1 MAQGMEANAYL
12 CDLCREFSRQRQ
24 LVRVEVSEVSNLILS
39 AVYQPS
45 SGCTCGKQ
53 IQHFPSYVRHLES
66 VESRDRSKLQVR
78 CSKRSAHHRVQILR
92 GVKVGQH
99 GDTESLR
106 IYLSE
111 SQMGV
116 RSDLARN
123 ARCFRMLQPLLR
135 ES

>member
-1 MAQGMEANAYL
+1 MEANAYL
-12 CDLCREFSRQRQ
+12 CDLCQEFSMQRQ

-39 AVYQPS
+39 AVCQPS

-53 IQHFPSYVRHLES
+53 IQHSPSYGRRRES
-66 VESRDRSKLQVR
+66 AESRDQWKLQVR
-78 CSKRSAHHRVQILR
+78 CSKRSGHHRVQISR

-99 GDTESLR
+99 GDMESLR
-106 IYLSE
+106 IYLNE
-111 SQMGV
+111 SQMGA

-123 ARCFRMLQPLLR
+123 ARCCRMLQPLSR